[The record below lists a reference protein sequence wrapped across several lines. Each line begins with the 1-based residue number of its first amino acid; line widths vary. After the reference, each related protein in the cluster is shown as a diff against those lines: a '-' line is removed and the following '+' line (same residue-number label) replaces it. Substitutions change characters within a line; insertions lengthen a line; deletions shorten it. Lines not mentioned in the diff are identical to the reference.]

1 MNKATLRFF
10 ALVAL
15 LALGVFCK
23 INFSDGDDAIFDDM
37 VRSMPYLEYIKMRY
51 LTWTGRI
58 GGETLAYLTFSL
70 GIWFWRFANAAMVAT
85 VPMLILLIVKHVSP
99 PKEPQAKES
108 LLQPIRLPIIACAG
122 YLLMDIFTFGHGAV
136 WVTGSVFYTWPF
148 VCALLCIY
156 LNLRFLD
163 ASTISKKQLAF
174 LFPLLFLASTS
185 IEQIGAVLF
194 AFFAGTIFFYRREK
208 RFIPTGF
215 YVEAAFT
222 VILLAI
228 VIAAPG
234 NSARII
240 EETQAW
246 FPTFGTL
253 PFTERAFI
261 SVQWI
266 LSSFAN
272 EGKLFFVFI
281 WIGCLMATQI
291 KKPNVSGCLI
301 VSLYSV
307 FSVIALL
314 SFGHPAFADTGISY
328 IDPAVRP
335 EVFPSIANASALN
348 ILVMVWWSAATL
360 FTFYTLKVT
369 LGTKGCALFAIA
381 LLCEAMMFFSPTL
394 YASGERVFFVTDW
407 LLLII
412 VLQLFTTIPE
422 RLKNTFFGLIL
433 CWAVL
438 NLVLQVPEIIAKLA
452 Q

>member
-10 ALVAL
+10 VLVAL

-23 INFSDGDDAIFDDM
+23 INYSDGDDAIFDDM

-58 GGETLAYLTFSL
+58 GGETLVYLLFSL
-70 GIWFWRFANAAMVAT
+70 GIWFWRFANAVMVAA
-85 VPMLILLIVKHVSP
+85 VPMLVLLIVKHVSP
-99 PKEPQAKES
+99 PKESQAKES
-108 LLQPIRLPIIACAG
+108 LLQSIQLPIITCAG

-136 WVTGSVFYTWPF
+136 WVTGSVFYTWSF
-148 VCALLCIY
+148 ALALLCIY

-163 ASTISKKQLAF
+163 ANTISKKQLAF

-246 FPTFGTL
+246 FPTFADL
-253 PFTERAFI
+253 SLSERAFI
-261 SVQWI
+261 STQWF
-266 LSSFAN
+266 LSSLAN
-272 EGKLFFVFI
+272 EGKLFLVFI
-281 WIGCLMATQI
+281 WIG
-291 KKPNVSGCLI
+291 
-301 VSLYSV
+301 SLLVAPTKGKVDITLSAI
-307 FSVIALL
+307 FTAIALL
-314 SFGHPAFADTGISY
+314 PFAGVHALSDMGIDYINPAIPPT
-328 IDPAVRP
+328 
-335 EVFPSIANASALN
+335 VFPSFANATPMNLIA
-348 ILVMVWWSAATL
+348 MAWWLGATA
-360 FTFYTLKVT
+360 FTFYMVNKSMK
-369 LGTKGCALFAIA
+369 LGGVAALAAA
-381 LLCEAMMFFSPTL
+381 LLCEAMMFFTPTI

-407 LLLII
+407 
-412 VLQLFTTIPE
+412 VLTAMIATLFLRIPSEKGKSAFFASLCCMALFNLATQIPE
-422 RLKNTFFGLIL
+422 LL
-433 CWAVL
+433 
-438 NLVLQVPEIIAKLA
+438 AKLHG
-452 Q
+452 